1 MPKFRNFHRTSPE
14 ISTFF
19 SLFSYSVSW
28 QGRRGPFPWL
38 EDCECKR
45 ARPPSLISGPWG
57 PLFPLV
63 VVFSARDNFNDFTS
77 VHITCFFLFSGSALR
92 ALLSWEVEPT
102 KFFEMQS
109 MRFTSALRGYEAQK
123 RMCWKLLNSWEV
135 MLWGKPHRTC
145 PLKIFEKNYKFKKW
159 KILIFDFCGKNRS
172 DRPNFIPGGVG
183 NGF

>member
-1 MPKFRNFHRTSPE
+1 MIFDPPNLAKSPLRSDSIKILTKGLLHYSRKGVRMPKFRNFYRTSPE

-63 VVFSARDNFNDFTS
+63 VVSSARDNFNEFTS
-77 VHITCFFLFSGSALR
+77 LHITCFYLFSGSGDWHWHPER
-92 ALLSWEVEPT
+92 
-102 KFFEMQS
+102 
-109 MRFTSALRGYEAQK
+109 
-123 RMCWKLLNSWEV
+123 LNPLIFSKCSQCVLQVLYEV
-135 MLWGKPHRTC
+135 MRP
-145 PLKIFEKNYKFKKW
+145 KKGCLRSFW
-159 KILIFDFCGKNRS
+159 IPERSCCGAS
-172 DRPNFIPGGVG
+172 PTEHAL
-183 NGF
+183 

>member
-1 MPKFRNFHRTSPE
+1 MFDPPNLAKSPLRSDSIKILTKGLLPYSRKGVRMPKFRNFYRTSPE

-45 ARPPSLISGPWG
+45 ARPPSIISGPWG

-63 VVFSARDNFNDFTS
+63 FVISAHDNLNDFTS
-77 VHITCFFLFSGSALR
+77 VHITCFYLFSGSALR
-92 ALLSWEVEPT
+92 ELTSWEVEPT

-123 RMCWKLLNSWEV
+123 RMC
-135 MLWGKPHRTC
+135 
-145 PLKIFEKNYKFKKW
+145 
-159 KILIFDFCGKNRS
+159 
-172 DRPNFIPGGVG
+172 
-183 NGF
+183 